1 MNQSSLVLLLCLSPL
16 AAVFIVMKLAIWF
29 TETMSFR
36 SETER
41 LKRMQHGPYEFW
53 DDEEEEDDKWT

>member
-29 TETMSFR
+29 TETISFR

-41 LKRMQHGPYEFW
+41 LKRMQHGPYEVW
-53 DDEEEEDDKWT
+53 DYEEEEEDSWT